1 MVDVVPGAKL
11 LITGETGVRSSL
23 VRVDFSAFRDALGFE
38 AAWSIPDG
46 AAELYKEY
54 ISAGLTA
61 DDFAKKFTRL
71 PHLEIVARRWR
82 SRRVDAA
89 DQDRCLSNSAQLPA
103 LASRAEMTETRQ
115 RPVDRKIWVVVGDGQ
130 VLGGIMRTIDPI
142 TNIGDRGQRLE
153 AMQEARRNVQMPKV
167 VVVEQKCLLLAEGRR
182 ILPDVDQHIVH
193 GTVGTADQLGL
204 AAPGTSVH
212 AADHPFRRTGL
223 GILHERGGD
232 TRRAKIVVEN
242 VRVEGPR
249 EQAAVVAKRLRNEDK
264 NVREGGLF
272 DVHREMLP

>member
-1 MVDVVPGAKL
+1 MLDQ
-11 LITGETGVRSSL
+11 
-23 VRVDFSAFRDALGFE
+23 LG
-38 AAWSIPDG
+38 
-46 AAELYKEY
+46 
-54 ISAGLTA
+54 
-61 DDFAKKFTRL
+61 
-71 PHLEIVARRWR
+71 
-82 SRRVDAA
+82 
-89 DQDRCLSNSAQLPA
+89 PA
-103 LASRAEMTETRQ
+103 SGTCVASRHGRDGQ
-115 RPVDRKIWVVVGDGQ
+115 WPVDRKIGVVVGDGQ
-130 VLGGIMRTIDPI
+130 VFGGIMWTVDPI
-142 TNIGDRGQRLE
+142 TNIGRCGQRLE
-153 AMQEARRNVQMPKV
+153 AMQETRRNVKMPKV
-167 VVVEQKCLLLAEGRR
+167 VVVEQKSSTQGEGWRV
-182 ILPDVDQHIVH
+182 LSDVDQHIVH